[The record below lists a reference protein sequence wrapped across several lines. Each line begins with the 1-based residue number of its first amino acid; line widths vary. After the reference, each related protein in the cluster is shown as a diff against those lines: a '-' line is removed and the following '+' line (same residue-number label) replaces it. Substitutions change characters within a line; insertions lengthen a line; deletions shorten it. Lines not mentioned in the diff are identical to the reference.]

1 MSLEVRALKP
11 LLRVVAERA
20 WSHQRRCASSFKACA
35 LPFRVARCVVKG
47 LCALMA
53 IVLLGPRDG
62 VTFNAQG
69 LKRAPMGQSPTLRTL
84 GTLSLW

>member
-1 MSLEVRALKP
+1 M
-11 LLRVVAERA
+11 
-20 WSHQRRCASSFKACA
+20 
-35 LPFRVARCVVKG
+35 VKG